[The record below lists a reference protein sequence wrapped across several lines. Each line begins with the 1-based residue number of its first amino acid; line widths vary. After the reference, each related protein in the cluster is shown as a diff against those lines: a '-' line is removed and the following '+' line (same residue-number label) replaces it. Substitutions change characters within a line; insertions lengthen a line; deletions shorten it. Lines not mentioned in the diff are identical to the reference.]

1 MLVISAFKNLKVIS
15 KLMVN
20 LILNCF
26 ENSVVDQKVGCD
38 FSVYFFSG
46 EETEAERKRYLHE
59 RFPHFMLFHS
69 FFFTLGLW
77 QVDTNLIYFNI
88 ISQMQI
94 SFTIGLIDCDMG
106 LSQV

>member
-26 ENSVVDQKVGCD
+26 ENSVVDKKVGCD

-69 FFFTLGLW
+69 FFHFGSLAGRDQLNILTLFHKCKLAL
-77 QVDTNLIYFNI
+77 QLVL
-88 ISQMQI
+88 
-94 SFTIGLIDCDMG
+94 
-106 LSQV
+106 